1 MNDGAIRTIS
11 LSLISHTNVGK
22 TTLARTLLGREVGE
36 VRDEA
41 HVTESADAHALVETP
56 EGDRLLLWDTPGFG
70 DSARLAKRLES
81 SGDPIGWFLGAVWD
95 RFRDRALWSSQQA
108 VRNVRDSADIVLYLV
123 NASEPPEEAG
133 YVAHEMRVLDWI
145 GKPVVV
151 LLNQL
156 GRPRPA
162 ADEAAEIDRW
172 RRHLAASAQVRAVLP
187 LDAFARCWVQ
197 EETLLRALSPLVPPG
212 AGPAFARIVA
222 AWSAGRRETFD
233 ASIAVL
239 VARLARAASDR
250 EVLADDGLLGLLR
263 TSPSPGRRA
272 AMRALADRL
281 DADIRAGTD
290 RLIALHGLK
299 GEAGAEVLARLA
311 EHYVVREPLSERKA
325 AVVGGAVSGALAG
338 LKADLAT
345 GGLSF
350 GAGLL
355 AGGVIGALGAF
366 GLARGYNVVR
376 GAKSSSIAWSE
387 AMLRE
392 LTVTALLG
400 YLAVAHYG
408 RGRGDWSPSE
418 HPPHW
423 RSVVEA
429 ELRERQAAFEH
440 AWTLR
445 DEPDARD
452 AIAAALD
459 PLLAETALAIL
470 EARYPA
476 QGRPPGPSRAT

>member
-1 MNDGAIRTIS
+1 MTDDGARTIS

-22 TTLARTLLGREVGE
+22 TTLARTLLGRDVGE

-41 HVTESADAHALVETP
+41 HVTDSADEHTLVETP
-56 EGDRLLLWDTPGFG
+56 RGDRLWLWDTPGFG
-70 DSARLAKRLES
+70 DSARLAKRLET
-81 SGDPIGWFLGAVWD
+81 SGDPIGWFLSTVWD

-108 VRNVRDSADIVLYLV
+108 VRNVRERADIVLYLV
-123 NASEPPEEAG
+123 NASEPPDEAG

-156 GRPRPA
+156 GKPRPA
-162 ADEAAEIDRW
+162 AEEAAEIERW
-172 RRHLAASAQVRAVLP
+172 RRELAGAKQVRAVLP

-197 EETLLRALSPLVPPG
+197 EATLLRTLAPLL
-212 AGPAFARIVA
+212 AEEARPAFARLVE
-222 AWSAGRRETFD
+222 AWNAGRRETFD

-239 VARLARAASDR
+239 VERLARAAADR
-250 EVLADDGLLGLLR
+250 ETLADDGLLGLLR
-263 TSPSPGRRA
+263 TAPSPGRRA

-299 GEAGAEVLARLA
+299 GQAGAEVLARLA

-366 GLARGYNVVR
+366 GIARGYNVVR
-376 GAKSSSIAWSE
+376 GAKSSSVAWSD
-387 AMLRE
+387 AMLNE
-392 LTVTALLG
+392 LVITALLG

-408 RGRGDWSPSE
+408 RGRGDWAPSE

-423 RSVVEA
+423 RAVVED
-429 ELRERQAAFEH
+429 LVRERKEGFEH

-445 DEPDARD
+445 DEADAQ
-452 AIAAALD
+452 AAVAAALD
-459 PLLAETALAIL
+459 PLLADTALAVL
-470 EARYPA
+470 DKLYP
-476 QGRPPGPSRAT
+476 GSLATH